1 MKSIKLFA
9 STLLVTVVSSLWAQ
23 SMQQQKNDTSTISL
37 NRTKILIISP
47 KEEKDSTLTVSSD
60 TIAVKPKVR
69 YRHWA
74 GIDLGIN
81 GLIDRNGSFNLNNA
95 TTATN
100 PKENTAFMEL
110 DYRHSWQ
117 VNINFAEYFLKI
129 VRHHF
134 GIQTGLGFQMNN
146 YELKNNVRLTPYGSA
161 YVNDTVTEY
170 NKFYT
175 YGVQDSSITYQKN
188 RFKTMYLTAP
198 LLLEFNSGEY
208 AKKSFHFAIG
218 GLFGYNIQSKMKYV
232 YNNDG
237 KNKTKDKRDFNVNP
251 IQLSAIIQIGYRKVQ
266 FFATYGLT
274 PLFSKYKGPELYPVA
289 AGIKLTA
296 F

>member
-1 MKSIKLFA
+1 MKTVKLFA
-9 STLLVTVVSSLWAQ
+9 SLLLATGFSSLWAQ
-23 SMQQQKNDTSTISL
+23 STTTQKNDTSSIIL

-47 KEEKDSTLTVSSD
+47 KDDDSTLTVCSD
-60 TIAVKPKVR
+60 TVVVKPKER
-69 YRHWA
+69 YRRWA

-81 GLIDRNGSFNLNNA
+81 GLINRNGSFNLNNA
-95 TTATN
+95 TTAAN
-100 PKENTAFMEL
+100 PREITAFMEL

-175 YGVQDSSITYQKN
+175 YGIADTVITYRKN
-188 RFKTMYLTAP
+188 RFKTVYLTAP
-198 LLLEFNSGEY
+198 VMLEFNSGQY
-208 AKKSFHFAIG
+208 AKKSFYFAVG

-232 YNNDG
+232 YNKEE
-237 KNKTKDKRDFNVNP
+237 KNKSKDKQDFNVNP
-251 IQLSAIIQIGYRKVQ
+251 VQISAIVQIGYNKIQ

-274 PLFSKYKGPELYPVA
+274 PLFSKYKGPEVYPVS
-289 AGIKLTA
+289 AGVKLTA